1 MSTIAAALIN
11 WNELWKI
18 VIAAL
23 VGGTGV
29 VIVFGLLL
37 LGISRGKTATNPT
50 TRYGLYTLSGLCGIA
65 VIAVAAVGIYAMT
78 QKPSPAKTK
87 PKPAVT
93 ALART
98 SATQSRPPAQLEP
111 PTSSASTP
119 TTER

>member
-1 MSTIAAALIN
+1 MSTAAAALIN

-37 LGISRGKTATNPT
+37 LGISR
-50 TRYGLYTLSGLCGIA
+50 
-65 VIAVAAVGIYAMT
+65 VVAVAAVGIYAMT
-78 QKPSPAKTK
+78 QKPSPAQLK
-87 PKPAVT
+87 PKPAAIT
-93 ALART
+93 LAPT
-98 SATQSRPPAQLEP
+98 SATIAPRQANIKP

-119 TTER
+119 TPER